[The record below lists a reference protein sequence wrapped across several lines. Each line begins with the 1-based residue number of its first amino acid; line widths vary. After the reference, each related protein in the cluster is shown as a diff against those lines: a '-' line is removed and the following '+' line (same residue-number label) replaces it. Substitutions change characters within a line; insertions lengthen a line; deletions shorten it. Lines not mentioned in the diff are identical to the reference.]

1 VRRQVGTDRFTLG
14 PTVRVLLADL
24 GIALTDVLRRASL
37 PEYLLSGGPVTLT
50 SAEYFAFWRAMDDEA
65 AEENLPIRIAR
76 SISAEVFDPPL
87 FAALCSPDL
96 TVAAERIAVHKRLI
110 GPMRISVTSSA
121 AGTTVRYLWP
131 DDLEPP
137 ATLVITELVFW
148 AVLARVATRADIR
161 PLRVGAPAPPADTEA
176 YRAFLGVPI
185 ERTPEQSITFSAADA
200 ARPFLT
206 ANDQMWE
213 FFEPELRRRLSELA
227 DGASMAERLRAA
239 LLEMLPAGTA
249 TMHAVARELAVST
262 RTLQRRLRDESTSF
276 QAVLSETR
284 EALARHYLS
293 SASMPA
299 AEIAFLLGY
308 EDTNSFYRA
317 FHSWTGQTPD
327 RVRGAD
333 AT

>member
-1 VRRQVGTDRFTLG
+1 MGRHLGPEKFTLG

-24 GIALTDVLRRASL
+24 GIALPNVLRRASL
-37 PEYLLSGGPVTLT
+37 PESLLSGGPVALT
-50 SAEYFAFWRAMDDEA
+50 APEFFGFWRALDEEA
-65 AEENLPIRIAR
+65 ADPNLPLRIAR
-76 SISAEVFDPPL
+76 AISAEVFDPPL
-87 FAALCSPDL
+87 FAALCSPNL
-96 TVAAERIAVHKRLI
+96 TVAAQRIAVHKRLI

-121 AGTTVRYLWP
+121 AGTTVGYHWP

-137 ATLVITELVFW
+137 DALVITELVFW
-148 AVLARVATRADIR
+148 VVLARVATRSEVH
-161 PLRVGAPAPPADTEA
+161 PLRVGTPTPPADTDA
-176 YRAFLGVPI
+176 YREFLGVRI
-185 ERTPEQSITFSAADA
+185 DSTPEQSITFSAVDA

-206 ANDQMWE
+206 ANEQMWE

-227 DGASMAERLRAA
+227 DGASMTERLRAA

-249 TMHAVARELAVST
+249 TMNAVARELAVST

-293 SASMPA
+293 SAGLTA

-308 EDTNSFYRA
+308 EDANSFYRA
-317 FHSWTGQTPD
+317 FHSWTGQTTE
-327 RVRGAD
+327 RVRAGA
-333 AT
+333 T